1 MNELQGFLNQP
12 FVPGMLAM
20 ACAPGLL
27 LVLYIVFAYV
37 RAARRVVRSSP
48 GAGAPVAKSG
58 IELLNQV
65 RSAPDYGDDDLPPLD
80 ILLAPQP
87 AATPAAPAPQGP
99 RVIPAAPVSVQLSA
113 GGTTRAKEVIS
124 ILRDET
130 DGHLLVLMGD
140 KAYRS
145 LVNHSEAKKE
155 FTRVMKELSTVVMQ
169 AEPVTQHSAE
179 AALEVPENPVAAA
192 GEPPTLPTAGEL
204 LRAAPPVST
213 PRKAPSPAAGPLPG
227 DLPSYKFD
235 DNPATIQRGRLGV
248 KKVEFVP
255 PPTMDIPSAIEAYLQ
270 FRLAHSDE
278 FQGREMHVSSA
289 PGGGVRIRVDN
300 DYYDFVDDITD
311 PAAKA
316 FIKQT
321 IAEWQERQG
330 N

>member
-20 ACAPGLL
+20 ACVPGLL

-37 RAARRVVRSSP
+37 RAARRVSRSS
-48 GAGAPVAKSG
+48 ASASAPADKSG

-65 RSAPDYGDDDLPPLD
+65 RSAPDYEEDELPALD
-80 ILLAPQP
+80 ALLTPGP
-87 AATPAAPAPQGP
+87 AAAAAVPAPQGP
-99 RVIPAAPVSVQLSA
+99 RTIPAEPVSVLLS
-113 GGTTRAKEVIS
+113 GGGMTRAKEVIS
-124 ILRDET
+124 VMRDEA
-130 DGHLLVLMGD
+130 DGHLLVLVGD

-145 LVNHSEAKKE
+145 LVNHPEVKKE

-169 AEPVTQHSAE
+169 AEPSVQQS
-179 AALEVPENPVAAA
+179 AAA
-192 GEPPTLPTAGEL
+192 PEAPVKPSAATAEPPTLPTAGEL
-204 LRAAPPVST
+204 LRAAPPASAS
-213 PRKAPSPAAGPLPG
+213 RKPVPPAAGPLPG

-289 PGGGVRIRVDN
+289 PGGGVRIRVD
-300 DYYDFVDDITD
+300 DSYYDFVDDIAD

>member
-1 MNELQGFLNQP
+1 MNELQGFLSQP

-20 ACAPGLL
+20 ACVPGLL

-37 RAARRVVRSSP
+37 RAARRVSRSS
-48 GAGAPVAKSG
+48 ASASAPAAKSG

-65 RSAPDYGDDDLPPLD
+65 RSAPDYGEDELPALD
-80 ILLAPQP
+80 ALLTPQP
-87 AATPAAPAPQGP
+87 AAAAAAPQGP
-99 RVIPAAPVSVQLSA
+99 RTIPAAPVSVQLSG

-124 ILRDET
+124 VMRDEA

-145 LVNHSEAKKE
+145 LVNHPEIKKE

-169 AEPVTQHSAE
+169 AEASVQQSAVAPE
-179 AALEVPENPVAAA
+179 APAKPSDATA
-192 GEPPTLPTAGEL
+192 EPPALPTAGEL
-204 LRAAPPVST
+204 LRAAPPASA
-213 PRKAPSPAAGPLPG
+213 PRKPPVPPAAGPLPG

-248 KKVEFVP
+248 KKVDFVP

-289 PGGGVRIRVDN
+289 PGGGVRIRVD
-300 DYYDFVDDITD
+300 DSYYDFVDDIAD